1 VTNAAG
7 PREEPATG
15 RLTNLKRLIT
25 DFLDNG
31 TGSTI
36 TRRVHDDDK
45 KDVVVK
51 LERKLVVL
59 VGGCPGIKG
68 GETYR
73 I

>member
-1 VTNAAG
+1 M
-7 PREEPATG
+7 
-15 RLTNLKRLIT
+15 KRLIT

>member
-1 VTNAAG
+1 
-7 PREEPATG
+7 
-15 RLTNLKRLIT
+15 LII

-36 TRRVHDDDK
+36 MRRVHDDDK
-45 KDVVVK
+45 EDIVGK
-51 LERKLVVL
+51 LERMLVVL
-59 VGGCPGIKG
+59 VGGCPRIKG

>member
-1 VTNAAG
+1 
-7 PREEPATG
+7 
-15 RLTNLKRLIT
+15 LII

-36 TRRVHDDDK
+36 MRRVHDDDK
-45 KDVVVK
+45 EDIVGK
-51 LERKLVVL
+51 LERMLVVL
-59 VGGCPGIKG
+59 VGGCPCIKG